1 MVSLGSRRQK
11 VPSGRKGEARG
22 KERQKNLCSR
32 YIRSS
37 ERGQQ
42 KQQWKER
49 KQESTNYTYQ
59 QGNSGKE
66 VGSFASSRTSS
77 RLDIRTTTTQRTNS
91 LLDRSL
97 RIKEPPT
104 TRSTKWE
111 PLTLAAAAAAA
122 AANLLSLLPSSP
134 LFFSVPVRHSL
145 FPLWGWGGIW
155 SGWGWGRFRTCFT
168 TGWRKRERE
177 RERRGEFQLVHLE
190 PSFLSFLSQSA
201 FGSSREKEEKKRER
215 ERERERERRKAE
227 KEESEAALAQHAIRI
242 TKYCFSPLEDFLCPV
257 LSTPG
262 REGKTLSPVQPSPTR
277 RSRQPTCYG
286 FFKRGWPASFTKV
299 RSEDPSETR
308 FKEPTQPNLCKG
320 HVN

>member
-1 MVSLGSRRQK
+1 MGTLD
-11 VPSGRKGEARG
+11 
-22 KERQKNLCSR
+22 
-32 YIRSS
+32 
-37 ERGQQ
+37 
-42 KQQWKER
+42 
-49 KQESTNYTYQ
+49 
-59 QGNSGKE
+59 
-66 VGSFASSRTSS
+66 ASSSS
-77 RLDIRTTTTQRTNS
+77 SSSSSQ
-91 LLDRSL
+91 
-97 RIKEPPT
+97 PPF
-104 TRSTKWE
+104 
-111 PLTLAAAAAAA
+111 LA
-122 AANLLSLLPSSP
+122 SLLPSFFQCPCSP
-134 LFFSVPVRHSL
+134 
-145 FPLWGWGGIW
+145 FPLSTLGV
-155 SGWGWGRFRTCFT
+155 GRDLVGLGLGTVQNLFYNRVEEE
-168 TGWRKRERE
+168 RERERE